1 VVIVDS
7 TVWID
12 YYRGESNL
20 QTVWLDEELRRNR
33 LGLTDQILC
42 EVLQGT
48 QTEREFSTTLR
59 ELSEYVIFNSGGED
73 LAVAS
78 AQNYRYLR
86 SRGLTIRTSVDC
98 LIATFCINNG
108 HSLLHRDRD
117 FEPFETYLGLSVIH
131 PAIH

>member
-33 LGLTDQILC
+33 LGLTDLILR

>member
-20 QTVWLDEELRRNR
+20 QTVWLDDELRRNR
-33 LGLTDQILC
+33 LGLTDLILC

-59 ELSEYVIFNSGGED
+59 ELSEYVIFNSGGEE
-73 LAVAS
+73 LAIAS

-86 SRGLTIRTSVDC
+86 SRGSTIRTSVDC
-98 LIATFCINNG
+98 LIATFCIRDG
-108 HSLLHRDRD
+108 HYLLHRDRD
-117 FEPFETYLGLSVIH
+117 FEPFEKYLGLNVLH

>member
-1 VVIVDS
+1 MVIVDS

>member
-1 VVIVDS
+1 LVIVDS

-12 YYRGESNL
+12 YYRGKSNL

-33 LGLTDQILC
+33 LGLTDLILC

-48 QTEREFSTTLR
+48 QTEREFSTTLQ

-86 SRGLTIRTSVDC
+86 SRGFTIRTSVDC
-98 LIATFCINNG
+98 LIATFCMNNG

>member
-12 YYRGESNL
+12 FYRGESNL

-33 LGLTDQILC
+33 LGLTDLILC

-59 ELSEYVIFNSGGED
+59 ELSEYVIFNSGGEH